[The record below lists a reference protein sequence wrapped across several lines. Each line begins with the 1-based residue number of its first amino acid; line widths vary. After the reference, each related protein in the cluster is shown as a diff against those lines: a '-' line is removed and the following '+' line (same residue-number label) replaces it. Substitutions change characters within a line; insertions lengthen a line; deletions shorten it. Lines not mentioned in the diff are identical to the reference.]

1 MAFLFVFPTIY
12 SMLLKEEY
20 RKLINSLLPYA
31 QKKLGFEEAPKINFR
46 DDHDNS
52 ANPLGKTGYYEPKT
66 KEITVFVTNRHPK
79 DILRSV
85 SHELVHY
92 QQDCDGRL
100 TSNMRNDLYNKNY
113 AQTNPKLREFEE
125 EAYLY
130 GNMIFRDWEDNYK
143 NKARNT
149 NNIRINKMNESNL
162 RAMIKS
168 AIAEVV
174 AEAKKTKKK
183 EEEQR
188 TDVSKVRDSA
198 KKFLKNKKIMS
209 EETESESMTL
219 SEWKNDELF
228 GLLTER
234 FGIVKE
240 MSEKD
245 KKLAAMY
252 PPKDKITRGDVIT
265 AAKKK
270 AENGDSEEEE
280 EEELDEAKDL
290 PKKVLKKGHKIGKS
304 IKKSNSDVDNPFA
317 VGMAAAKKEA
327 GIK

>member
-1 MAFLFVFPTIY
+1 
-12 SMLLKEEY
+12 
-20 RKLINSLLPYA
+20 
-31 QKKLGFEEAPKINFR
+31 
-46 DDHDNS
+46 
-52 ANPLGKTGYYEPKT
+52 
-66 KEITVFVTNRHPK
+66 
-79 DILRSV
+79 
-85 SHELVHY
+85 
-92 QQDCDGRL
+92 
-100 TSNMRNDLYNKNY
+100 
-113 AQTNPKLREFEE
+113 
-125 EAYLY
+125 
-130 GNMIFRDWEDNYK
+130 
-143 NKARNT
+143 
-149 NNIRINKMNESNL
+149 MNESNL

-168 AIAEVV
+168 AIAEIV

-234 FGIVKE
+234 FISKTL
-240 MSEKD
+240 SEKRFGND
-245 KKLAAMY
+245 KSLDKDGDGI
-252 PPKDKITRGDVIT
+252 PKWADKDD
-265 AAKKK
+265 
-270 AENGDSEEEE
+270 EDEEVGAE

>member
-1 MAFLFVFPTIY
+1 
-12 SMLLKEEY
+12 MLLKEEY

-52 ANPLGKTGYYEPKT
+52 VNPLGKTGYYEPKT

-100 TSNMRNDLYNKNY
+100 NNDMKNDLHNKNY

-149 NNIRINKMNESNL
+149 NTIRINKMNESNL

-174 AEAKKTKKK
+174 AEAKKAKKK

-188 TDVSKVRDSA
+188 TDISKVRDSA
-198 KKFLKNKKIMS
+198 KKFLKNKKVMA
-209 EETESESMTL
+209 EELNSESVTL
-219 SEWKNDELF
+219 NEWKNDELF
-228 GLLTER
+228 SLLTER
-234 FGIVKE
+234 FGIVSEKKE
-240 MSEKD
+240 MSAQD
-245 KKLAAMY
+245 QKLAAMY

-270 AENGDSEEEE
+270 AEKGNEEEEE
-280 EEELDEAKDL
+280 EEELDEKKKL
-290 PKKVLKKGHKIGKS
+290 PKSVINKAHKIGKS
-304 IKKSNSDVDNPFA
+304 IEKSNSKVDNPFA
-317 VGMAAAKKEA
+317 VGMAQAKKEK

>member
-1 MAFLFVFPTIY
+1 
-12 SMLLKEEY
+12 MLLKEEY

-66 KEITVFVTNRHPK
+66 KEITVFVTDRHPK

-100 TSNMRNDLYNKNY
+100 TSHMKNDLHNKNY

-143 NKARNT
+143 NKTRNT
-149 NNIRINKMNESNL
+149 NTIRINNMNESKL
-162 RAMIKS
+162 RAYIRN
-168 AIAEVV
+168 AIAE
-174 AEAKKTKKK
+174 AIKEQ
-183 EEEQR
+183 EEESKEQR
-188 TDVSKVRDSA
+188 PEPKVRDSA
-198 KKFLKNKKIMS
+198 KKFLKNKKIMA
-209 EETESESMTL
+209 EQNEPTPL

-228 GLLTER
+228 GLLTKR
-234 FGIVKE
+234 FGIL
-240 MSEKD
+240 SESSKPDFLDLDKD
-245 KKLAAMY
+245 G
-252 PPKDKITRGDVIT
+252 DKTEPMKQ
-265 AAKKK
+265 AAKQAKSKK
-270 AENGDSEEEE
+270 GNSEEEE
-280 EEELDEAKDL
+280 EEELDEAKMT
-290 PKKVLKKGHKIGKS
+290 PAQKKEEEKIAKKFEKAGVKSKMQDQYGKKKGEQVYYATKRKQAME
-304 IKKSNSDVDNPFA
+304 KA
-317 VGMAAAKKEA
+317 
-327 GIK
+327 